1 MAGKDVGSRNELGF
15 CFVKMNLIKMCVGL
29 SCSGREIGNAGET
42 GVGDIV
48 SRAKPLRRKVMRS
61 RASGRSW
68 REEQRHFL
76 FQNRIENRVN
86 SCRQTHIWR
95 TDGGNIRY
103 CSHQITFIFSVH
115 VLSSHHMKVKREE
128 VIKDLERKKS

>member
-1 MAGKDVGSRNELGF
+1 MGSRDELGF

-61 RASGRSW
+61 RASGKSW

-76 FQNRIENRVN
+76 LHNRIENRVN

-95 TDGGNIRY
+95 TDDGNKILFSSDHIY
-103 CSHQITFIFSVH
+103 FLCACSEQ
-115 VLSSHHMKVKREE
+115 SSYECQKGRGY
-128 VIKDLERKKS
+128 